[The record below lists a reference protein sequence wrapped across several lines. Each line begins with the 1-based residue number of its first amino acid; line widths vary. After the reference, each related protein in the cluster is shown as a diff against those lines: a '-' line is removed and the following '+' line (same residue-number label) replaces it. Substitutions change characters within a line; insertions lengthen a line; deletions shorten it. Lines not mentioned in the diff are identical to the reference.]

1 MPWCPKC
8 RLEYREGV
16 QVCADCGSEL
26 TDELELKADIVELA
40 RVIKKESAD
49 KLTGFL
55 DYSGIRSAESIYD
68 KTERVYIISVEEK
81 DIKQARKLYEAFY
94 VSEKEK
100 KALESEPVCEDE
112 GASMEDEALK
122 KEADEYE
129 LLEETRK
136 LRSMAAS
143 TYVKKEVQFN
153 DLKSS
158 AYMFI
163 IFGILG
169 IVLVILNV
177 LNVISILSGALTYV
191 VMTAMCVAFLFIGI
205 TSYIKS
211 GKVKKQIHEE
221 ENLTSTLNKWLE
233 ENITE
238 ESLAKM
244 RDPNVSEEIEFL
256 AIMQYIKEQVEEQ
269 FGELDESY
277 LDQIAEEF
285 YDRKFG

>member
-1 MPWCPKC
+1 M
-8 RLEYREGV
+8 
-16 QVCADCGSEL
+16 
-26 TDELELKADIVELA
+26 
-40 RVIKKESAD
+40 
-49 KLTGFL
+49 
-55 DYSGIRSAESIYD
+55 
-68 KTERVYIISVEEK
+68 
-81 DIKQARKLYEAFY
+81 
-94 VSEKEK
+94 
-100 KALESEPVCEDE
+100 CEDE

-221 ENLTSTLNKWLE
+221 ENLTNTLNKWLD